1 MFGKKN
7 PRCIT
12 TTGFC
17 IYYYF
22 TSPNLDQWDLRPS
35 LAATQSGKAH
45 KPRSVPLGASE
56 RYSERSGTALRRSHR
71 FEGNRQ
77 PHGRSMGSLR
87 NA

>member
-7 PRCIT
+7 PRCIA

-22 TSPNLDQWDLRPS
+22 TSPNLDQWGLRPNP
-35 LAATQSGKAH
+35 AATQSGKVH

-56 RYSERSGTALRRSHR
+56 RYSERNGSALRRSHR
-71 FEGNRQ
+71 FGGNRQ